1 MLRHISKYVD
11 EPPRWWWRFLYW
23 QGDGAVHAHVLIA
36 WALKAPLKVAFM
48 AGRLTSIVLEYWD
61 EIRLRYEEG
70 RYE

>member
-23 QGDGAVHAHVLIA
+23 QGDGAVYAHVLIA
-36 WALKAPLKVAFM
+36 WALKAPLKGAFA
-48 AGRLTSIVLEYWD
+48 AGRLIRPIAPYLESIRQW
-61 EIRLRYEEG
+61 YEDG